1 MKGVPLRLEIGP
13 KDIEKGQCVLVT
25 RHNREKHVVSLDE
38 LETAVPALL
47 KEVHDGLYERA
58 LENRRKRTYAC
69 RSLEDI
75 VRVLEE
81 KGDGFIEA
89 MWCGDEACEIRMK
102 EEAGMTSR
110 CIPFAQQ
117 HLADTCAIC
126 GKPAK
131 KMIYWGIAY

>member
-1 MKGVPLRLEIGP
+1 MFEQFPNLA
-13 KDIEKGQCVLVT
+13 
-25 RHNREKHVVSLDE
+25 N
-38 LETAVPALL
+38 ALL

-89 MWCGDEACEIRMK
+89 MWCGDEACEDAVK
-102 EEAGMTSR
+102 EKTGVGSR
-110 CIPFAQQ
+110 CIPLEQQ
-117 HLADTCAIC
+117 HLSDTCVCC

-131 KMIYWGIAY
+131 HMVLWGKAY